1 MIGWSSNGARVG
13 RCAGEVGHRAPS
25 LDQAKD
31 RKKERTDCYFRK
43 QATAEKPI
51 VFRPAGDGDVIPE

>member
-1 MIGWSSNGARVG
+1 LFDHAT
-13 RCAGEVGHRAPS
+13 
-25 LDQAKD
+25 DQEQ
-31 RKKERTDCYFRK
+31 ERMDYDFRK